1 MINELP
7 KGFAET
13 TMVKRQQG
21 CRRPASLKIFVFD
34 RLRASEAVYDTLGRL
49 RSRGTASRVE
59 LGGGVVLAGCHLSTE
74 QRQALRLLVCAP
86 RGLAEAT
93 LVNAYGLKSDL
104 LTGLVDLHFAEVVT
118 GTAAAGAGSID
129 IARVRITNAGRRAL
143 GDALDR

>member
-1 MINELP
+1 M
-7 KGFAET
+7 
-13 TMVKRQQG
+13 
-21 CRRPASLKIFVFD
+21 
-34 RLRASEAVYDTLGRL
+34 LGRL
-49 RSRGTASRVE
+49 TQQRDGQS
-59 LGGGVVLAGCHLSTE
+59 GGARRGVVLAGYHLSTE

-104 LTGLVDLHFAEVVT
+104 LTGLVDLHLAEVVT

-129 IARVRITNAGRRAL
+129 IARVRITSAGRRAL